1 MPTTAGDIYIRSGD
15 SGAFTAVEYVQGGW
29 TTVDSGSTMRALD
42 ESRLKDGQVISVRS
56 ETQPYIAS
64 KFIAFSTPGYS
75 GFSNSA
81 SFAEFNFPSSGGG
94 GGGGSGDITAV
105 LAGDGLTGGASS
117 GNAILEVDPGLGI
130 GVSGGVSI
138 NTGSTHF
145 TNGVVDLAI
154 FQQTGSTYS
163 TTNDL
168 SVTGSLSIEIS
179 DSKTFTLFSG
189 SRELFKIDNEGIVI
203 FTTQSSTPS
212 ATVGGIYA
220 DTSGSFYFGS
230 VD

>member
-1 MPTTAGDIYIRSGD
+1 MPTTAGDIYVRSGD

-42 ESRLKDGQVISVRS
+42 ESRLKDGQVIYVRS
-56 ETQPYIAS
+56 EAKTYLCS

-81 SFAEFNFPSSGGG
+81 SFAEFNFPSAGG

-130 GVSGGVSI
+130 GVTGGVNI

-145 TNGVVDLAI
+145 TNGVVNLNL
-154 FQQTGSTYS
+154 FQQTGSMYATS
-163 TTNDL
+163 NDINI
-168 SVTGSLSIEIS
+168 TGSLSIELGS
-179 DSKTFTLFSG
+179 NKNFTLFSG
-189 SRELFKIDNEGIVI
+189 SRELFKINNEGVVI
-203 FTTQSSTPS
+203 FTTQSSAPS
-212 ATVGGIYA
+212 AVLGGLYA
-220 DTSGSFYFGS
+220 DLSGSFYVGT
-230 VD
+230 DG